1 MLDIMRCIDERQ
13 QMPFD
18 GVNDELVE
26 LLFLARPDDCIFVS
40 GKDIFNSQRF
50 RKLIPDGY
58 VPYCIFD
65 LGSVASNTQMPQ
77 ALFWFTKRKVDE
89 CKFSILDESIGR
101 SLSRNRR
108 SLSEVISSKDYS
120 EYLHSCE
127 RFVSDGEVCARLVGG
142 KFYSVAITDLV
153 DDRYNPEYYSPEI
166 RNLRQELGEKDTV
179 RLTDVAEIIRPRVV
193 ADGLQNVLVMH
204 GRDVKLPPAFEDIQE
219 GRETSVVLRNGD
231 LLVSSVGEVRAVVFE
246 ATEDRIVYAGQNC
259 FVVRPRDV
267 SAEYLCLYLSSDIV
281 KIILSSSLN
290 GLYIKHLSVRTLR
303 DLPVVKPQMGDDYY
317 CAEYAILAGHV
328 SRHYEDLSSLR
339 SDGQHPVEAILD
351 REIASRITAYVEE
364 QLRTFLSSDIDELN
378 VCFSGGAYKAAII
391 LAGSI
396 LEAVLIDW
404 LSEINHVNY
413 FEKQHYVKDLR
424 TGRRRPAHLIDY
436 INEIKCIEK
445 PRWVEEADMA
455 HKIRKQR
462 NLVHAQLCIR
472 EGLVGQESA
481 RMVIEYL
488 EQVLKTRGVHSLR
501 V

>member
-1 MLDIMRCIDERQ
+1 MLDIMKCIDERQ

-26 LLFLARPDDCIFVS
+26 LLFLARPDDCIFISTKGV
-40 GKDIFNSQRF
+40 FNSQCF

-58 VPYCIFD
+58 VPCCIFD
-65 LGSVASNTQMPQ
+65 LGSVASYTQMPQ
-77 ALFWFTKRKVDE
+77 ALYWFTKRKVDE

-127 RFVSDGEVCARLVGG
+127 RYVSGGELCARLVGG
-142 KFYSVAITDLV
+142 KFYSVAINDLV
-153 DDRYNPEYYSPEI
+153 ADRYNPEYYSPEI

-179 RLTDVAEIIRPRVV
+179 RLADVAEIISPKVV
-193 ADGLQNVLVMH
+193 ANGLQNVLVMH
-204 GRDVKLPPAFEDIQE
+204 VRDVKLPPAFEDIQE

-231 LLVSSVGEVRAVVFE
+231 LVVSSVGEVRAVVYE
-246 ATEDRIVYAGQNC
+246 ATEDRVVYAGQNC

-267 SAEYLCLYLSSDIV
+267 SAEYLCLYLSSDIA
-281 KIILSSSLN
+281 KIILSSSLS
-290 GLYIKHLSVRTLR
+290 GVYIKHLSVRTLR
-303 DLPVVKPQMGDDYY
+303 DFPVVKPQMGDDYY
-317 CAEYAILAGHV
+317 RAEYAILAGRV

-339 SDGQHPVEAILD
+339 SDGQHLVEAILD
-351 REIASRITAYVEE
+351 REIASRITAYAEE

-378 VCFSGGAYKAAII
+378 VCFSGG
-391 LAGSI
+391 SI

-404 LSEINHVNY
+404 LSEIDHVNY
-413 FEKQHYVKDLR
+413 FEEQYKFTDPR
-424 TGRRRPAHLIDY
+424 TGRSRPAHLIDY
-436 INEIKCIEK
+436 INQIKCIEK

-455 HKIRKQR
+455 HQIRKQR

-472 EGLVGQESA
+472 EGLVGEESA